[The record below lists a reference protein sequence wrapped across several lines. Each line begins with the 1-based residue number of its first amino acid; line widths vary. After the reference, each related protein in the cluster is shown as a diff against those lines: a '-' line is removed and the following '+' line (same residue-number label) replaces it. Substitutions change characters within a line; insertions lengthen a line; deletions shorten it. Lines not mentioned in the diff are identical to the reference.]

1 MSYSRKYSGR
11 AAGSMAGG
19 QQLILLTGDESE
31 IKPEIMSEICDGD
44 DVDGGIAQVV
54 PCSKMFLNDRLAN
67 IAAGTQLGSGV
78 EVVLRSALRIWIGA
92 EC

>member
-1 MSYSRKYSGR
+1 
-11 AAGSMAGG
+11 MAGG